1 MASVGA
7 MRCALVEAYPGNE
20 RWKKRVEGMPEYRV
34 IAVYNSMQR
43 EGRLY
48 RHEKPKTCDY
58 GVPPAP
64 QYFGE
69 IESVGGYKHVKVAK

>member
-20 RWKKRVEGMPEYRV
+20 RWKKRVTGMPDYRV
-34 IAVYNSMQR
+34 IAIYNNMQR

-48 RHEKPKTCDY
+48 RHERPKPADY
-58 GVPPAP
+58 GYNALEAADRLSAP
-64 QYFGE
+64 Y
-69 IESVGGYKHVKVAK
+69 SLDV